1 MKRISL
7 LLTLAAFCLTILGQT
22 SKVTLTIAGLADGTA
37 LDLCLAG
44 TYKDEP
50 ASASATVQQGKASFS
65 LPCSDVRTYYL
76 RPSGQWGSI
85 KLCIGPDEDVK
96 VSATATVTTRKT
108 KDGEE
113 PYTNFSDVSITDAPS
128 HTLYLQ
134 KMPDREAQNRAYE
147 KYHKDYKSFTDA
159 VAAAREAK
167 DTAKVKELW
176 ASADGKA
183 FQAAEKAFFDGI
195 EADFQ
200 KAVLA
205 NKETF
210 WAPLIM
216 CNTLSYLT
224 PDQKSL
230 YEQFSDE
237 AKNSFY
243 GKVAA
248 TDICPPDIKGK
259 ALPDVTC
266 TNWDTKQTSTLRALS
281 KGKKVILLD
290 FWASWCNPC
299 RKEIPNVKAM
309 YAKYKDRG
317 FEVVSVSADK
327 DDKAWKKALQE
338 EQLPWPNFRDADHSI
353 QNAYNVKM
361 YPTMYL
367 LTPDGKVI
375 AENARGEKLQ
385 QLLAELFK

>member
-1 MKRISL
+1 M
-7 LLTLAAFCLTILGQT
+7 
-22 SKVTLTIAGLADGTA
+22 
-37 LDLCLAG
+37 
-44 TYKDEP
+44 
-50 ASASATVQQGKASFS
+50 
-65 LPCSDVRTYYL
+65 
-76 RPSGQWGSI
+76 GSI
-85 KLCIGPDEDVK
+85 KLCIGPGEDVK
-96 VSATATVTTRKT
+96 VSATATAIAPSLQGGR
-108 KDGEE
+108 GESL
-113 PYTNFSDVSITDAPS
+113 NFSDVCITDAPS
-128 HTLYLQ
+128 HDLYLQ
-134 KMPDREAQNRAYE
+134 KMPDQEAQNRAYK
-147 KYHKDYKSFTDA
+147 KYHDDYKAFTDA
-159 VAAAREAK
+159 LAAAREAK
-167 DTAKVKELW
+167 DNAKTKELW

-183 FQAAEKAFFDGI
+183 FQAAEKAFFDGV

-224 PDQKSL
+224 PDQKDL
-230 YEQFSDE
+230 YMQFSDE

-248 TDICPPDIKGK
+248 ADICPPDLKGK
-259 ALPDVTC
+259 DLPDVTC
-266 TNWDTKQTSTLRALS
+266 TNWDTKQTTTLRELS

-309 YAKYKDRG
+309 YAKYKAKG